1 LLLSCALQGNSG
13 RLRIH
18 TTIMSEGSNRG
29 EITCAGIRWP
39 ETDKSAIWILTRRRN
54 WWQEGHV

>member
-1 LLLSCALQGNSG
+1 MSCALRGNSG
-13 RLRIH
+13 RLRIQA
-18 TTIMSEGSNRG
+18 TITCEGTSLG

-54 WWQEGHV
+54 WWQEDHV